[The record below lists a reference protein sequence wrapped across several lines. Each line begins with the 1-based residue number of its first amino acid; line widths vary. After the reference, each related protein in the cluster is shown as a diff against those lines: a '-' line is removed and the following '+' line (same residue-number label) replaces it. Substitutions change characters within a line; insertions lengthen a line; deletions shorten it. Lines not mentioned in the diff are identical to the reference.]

1 MTQEPT
7 SSELSF
13 WPKFWTAYKAR
24 ILHPINL
31 IVCTFGSIIVASIG
45 PFNTYD
51 AYAIG
56 FRLAFWGW
64 IVFSSSISSI
74 FFGVLAQ
81 VWFEEKPFWYQS
93 SVGAAIFAP
102 TYFLIVWFTITGLFP
117 QSELPHPLVIFTII
131 VSISAIIYVIMWS
144 TSVLVESKIKEHLT
158 KNPIEDDQT
167 QTVPSE
173 PIQSASPTTSS
184 HSKKSA
190 EDCPFMANLG
200 PNAGKR
206 LIRLAMSD
214 HYIEAHTETG
224 MHLLH
229 MRFSD
234 AVKMLDT
241 DHGAQVHRS
250 HWVRFDEI
258 AKVKTENQKTV
269 LVMADG
275 FNVPVSRSRK
285 KNLKERGVI

>member
-7 SSELSF
+7 SSELTF
-13 WPKFWTAYKAR
+13 WSKFWTAYKAR

-31 IVCTFGSIIVASIG
+31 IVCVCGTIIVASIG
-45 PFNTYD
+45 PFNTYSN
-51 AYAIG
+51 YPML

-64 IVFSSSISSI
+64 IVFSSSVTSI
-74 FFGVLAQ
+74 FFGALAQ

-93 SVGAAIFAP
+93 SVGAGIFAP
-102 TYFLIVWFTITGLFP
+102 IYFLIVWFTITGLFP

-131 VSISAIIYVIMWS
+131 VSISAVIYVIMWS
-144 TSVLVESKIKEHLT
+144 TSVLVENKLKERLSKIAPEVDLETPAAH
-158 KNPIEDDQT
+158 
-167 QTVPSE
+167 E
-173 PIQSASPTTSS
+173 PEINIAPV
-184 HSKKSA
+184 KAKP
-190 EDCPFMANLG
+190 CPFMANLG

-234 AVKMLDT
+234 AIEMLDEGN
-241 DHGAQVHRS
+241 GAQVHRS
-250 HWVRFDEI
+250 HWVCFGEI
-258 AKVKTENQKTV
+258 AKVKTENQKTT

-275 FNVPVSRSRK
+275 FAVPVSRSRK
-285 KNLKERGVI
+285 KGLKDRGLI